1 MSPAVASVW
10 VCLRRRPWRL
20 RRRPRRR
27 RLRRRRLRR
36 LLRRA
41 SSARAA
47 SGTFAA
53 ALDEAYREVTEN
65 VLVLCMSVPPM
76 MSPMSIMQPSPTKA
90 RLFSTSRAT
99 RASPAEHLIAGPCG
113 ARDFGVGLP
122 RTVMQ
127 LERKDEAA
135 VRRVLNARKIR
146 SRLRALVRSPGLL
159 ARNDDRARRLAGDVR
174 EEITSRGESSLASER
189 ARRPRPSRST
199 PSSRRGSTR
208 TSASGRLNLARLRS
222 PPPAR
227 HREWR

>member
-1 MSPAVASVW
+1 MEEEEEEEEAAAAPLSPAVASVG
-10 VCLRRRPWRL
+10 LS
-20 RRRPRRR
+20 
-27 RLRRRRLRR
+27 
-36 LLRRA
+36 A
-41 SSARAA
+41 SSPVAFAPPPPPTSTAPTSTPTPPPTTPPPPAPPRAP
-47 SGTFAA
+47 SPPPSTRRTG
-53 ALDEAYREVTEN
+53 EVTEN

-99 RASPAEHLIAGPCG
+99 RASPAGILIAGPCG

-159 ARNDDRARRLAGDVR
+159 ARNDDRASSRGRRPGGDHLARRVEPRVRARVARVPRVRRLPRDEVR
-174 EEITSRGESSLASER
+174 RER
-189 ARRPRPSRST
+189 APR
-199 PSSRRGSTR
+199 G
-208 TSASGRLNLARLRS
+208 G
-222 PPPAR
+222 
-227 HREWR
+227 